1 MASILKVDK
10 IRGTGLDSDSIS
22 IDGSGNLT
30 TTKTLSAP
38 GHVIQVVQNTSTSYV
53 ATTSD
58 SFVDVGFAI
67 TITPKL
73 ATSKILLQLHVFCG
87 IPNAGQGSM
96 NIYGSVEGGLLSSD
110 TYGFGGMYDAGGSQC
125 EGINSI
131 NFLTGVVGSTSAR
144 TYTLY
149 GKSTGTDSAYFL
161 NNTRRSTFTAMEIAQ

>member
-1 MASILKVDK
+1 MTGQINVNKIAAITGNTITIASGQVL
-10 IRGTGLDSDSIS
+10 SQP
-22 IDGSGNLT
+22 GS
-30 TTKTLSAP
+30 
-38 GHVIQVVQNTSTSYV
+38 VIQVLQNTSTAYV